1 MEEIV
6 YLSIRLGCTA
16 YLLYKVWEQKKRIGK
31 ICDLLYTP
39 RKKTETEKDY
49 RRNPESAADVMGAT
63 RFVYLDENAGKTVA
77 PYMSQQLEM
86 GSDLIGKDEDIPE
99 DEVECKLPLEEMR
112 MLKDEHCRPTTPSAV
127 RLNCFWNLF
136 TVSVILL
143 PKIPSTVSRP
153 RKG

>member
-49 RRNPESAADVMGAT
+49 RR
-63 RFVYLDENAGKTVA
+63 
-77 PYMSQQLEM
+77 
-86 GSDLIGKDEDIPE
+86 
-99 DEVECKLPLEEMR
+99 
-112 MLKDEHCRPTTPSAV
+112 MLCRK
-127 RLNCFWNLF
+127 R
-136 TVSVILL
+136 I
-143 PKIPSTVSRP
+143 
-153 RKG
+153 

>member
-39 RKKTETEKDY
+39 RKKPEMEKDHH
-49 RRNPESAADVMGAT
+49 RNPENAADVMGAT

-77 PYMSQQLEM
+77 PYTQRRTS
-86 GSDLIGKDEDIPE
+86 KAP
-99 DEVECKLPLEEMR
+99 LPYR
-112 MLKDEHCRPTTPSAV
+112 Q
-127 RLNCFWNLF
+127 
-136 TVSVILL
+136 
-143 PKIPSTVSRP
+143 
-153 RKG
+153 G

>member
-39 RKKTETEKDY
+39 RKKPEMEKDHH
-49 RRNPESAADVMGAT
+49 RNPENAADVMGAT

-86 GSDLIGKDEDIPE
+86 GSDLIGKDESNYS
-99 DEVECKLPLEEMR
+99 V
-112 MLKDEHCRPTTPSAV
+112 A
-127 RLNCFWNLF
+127 NL
-136 TVSVILL
+136 SPAKIILFSESL
-143 PKIPSTVSRP
+143 YFFP
-153 RKG
+153 